1 MAEQGGQLKAGG
13 GVSWGMEFGI
23 SLERKVQRMHEA
35 PQSIS
40 GTGKKKMSCWFSA
53 QDSQNFDFL

>member
-1 MAEQGGQLKAGG
+1 M
-13 GVSWGMEFGI
+13 SWGMEFGI

-35 PQSIS
+35 LQSIS
-40 GTGKKKMSCWFSA
+40 GTGKKKMACWFSA